1 MYGKMQMQCI
11 FSSRLMWFRI
21 TGFTLEFICYQ
32 KIHLIVMLWFS
43 SDSGRGLTLSLPS
56 NLENDRAR
64 LIWTLSAFINS
75 LVAASVLHL
84 GTWTIPHSSSELI
97 SSEDKSSF
105 STSSSGIIVLSR
117 IRRRL
122 SFYNIIKTDVP
133 FQQCTVIDPR
143 VLQGEIIKLG
153 EL

>member
-1 MYGKMQMQCI
+1 
-11 FSSRLMWFRI
+11 MWFRI
-21 TGFTLEFICYQ
+21 TGFALEFICYQ

-84 GTWTIPHSSSELI
+84 GT
-97 SSEDKSSF
+97 
-105 STSSSGIIVLSR
+105 
-117 IRRRL
+117 
-122 SFYNIIKTDVP
+122 
-133 FQQCTVIDPR
+133 
-143 VLQGEIIKLG
+143 
-153 EL
+153 